1 MTNRKRI
8 AAGNWKMNTS
18 IEDGIE
24 KLRILDG
31 QELDPNTEVI
41 ICAPFTHLWALTRQT
56 YTQRIMIGAQDMSKH
71 EKGAYTGEISGAMLK
86 GAGVTHVIIGH
97 SERREYHQESEALL
111 KDKLSMALECDLVP
125 IFCCG
130 EPLEIRKHGTYVSHV
145 ISQLDKSLTGF
156 AAGDLESLI
165 IAYEPIWAIGTGE
178 TASPAQAQ
186 EMHHAIREFMAE
198 KFDPSLAVNLPIL
211 YGGSVKPANAQE
223 IFSQEDV
230 DGGLVGGASLD
241 PIGFTEV
248 INAFE

>member
-1 MTNRKRI
+1 
-8 AAGNWKMNTS
+8 MNNSFEEGLQLARSLANETRP
-18 IEDGIE
+18 DDV
-24 KLRILDG
+24 LTILG
-31 QELDPNTEVI
+31 
-41 ICAPFTHLWALTRQT
+41 APFIHLKSLVDLLLHVPNIQVA
-56 YTQRIMIGAQDMSKH
+56 AQNLHH
-71 EKGAYTGEISGAMLK
+71 EEGGAYTGEVSASMLASIS
-86 GAGVTHVIIGH
+86 VPYVIIGH